1 MPTTECVIAKL
12 KQLRNKLMKRVSILL
27 IVLTLIA
34 LPVAAQRKGNAKD
47 QEEIKSIALKWQDAW
62 NRHGLKALSAFVAE
76 DVDFIAVSGRW
87 RKGRKEFE
95 EHHTNERHQIT
106 QKESVW
112 TTKNTKVRF
121 IKSDVAVAIVEWGIK
136 GDKDPDGT
144 PRQPRQGIAT
154 WVVEKRKG
162 KWLIIAIQNTNL
174 REPVPDK

>member
-1 MPTTECVIAKL
+1 
-12 KQLRNKLMKRVSILL
+12 MKKVSMLL
-27 IVLTLIA
+27 IVLILVA

-47 QEEIKSIALKWQDAW
+47 QEAIKSIALKWQDAW

-87 RKGRKEFE
+87 RKNRNEFE
-95 EHHTNERHQIT
+95 EHHTNERHEIAY
-106 QKESVW
+106 KESVW
-112 TTKNTKVRF
+112 TTKSTQVRF
-121 IKSDVAVAIVEWGIK
+121 VKSDVAVAIVEWGIK

-174 REPVPDK
+174 REPVPSK

>member
-1 MPTTECVIAKL
+1 MPTAECVIAKP
-12 KQLRNKLMKRVSILL
+12 KQMRNKCMKKVSMLL
-27 IVLTLIA
+27 IVLVLVA
-34 LPVAAQRKGNAKD
+34 LPVAAQWRGNAKD

-62 NRHGLKALSAFVAE
+62 NRHVLKALSALVAE

-95 EHHTNERHQIT
+95 EHHTNERHEVAY
-106 QKESVW
+106 KESVW
-112 TTKNTKVRF
+112 TTKNTEVRF

-154 WVVEKRKG
+154 WVVEKRQG
-162 KWLIIAIQNTNL
+162 KWLIISIQNTNL
-174 REPVPDK
+174 REPVPNK